1 MCANGRRVFMC
12 LVHRDGTLNDDWS
25 IEVDTASTSRLFPVA
40 QGVDYIIMRIARAY
54 AHSVVNVTTT
64 PYREIGRRGAQARV
78 RHALADRLP
87 AHRSD
92 AGSLKTR
99 VSASRLSR
107 VGSRSCVRH
116 AAHGAQPTHRGVER
130 RDAWRIRTA
139 PE

>member
-1 MCANGRRVFMC
+1 LF
-12 LVHRDGTLNDDWS
+12 LVEQRLNF
-25 IEVDTASTSRLFPVA
+25 R
-40 QGVDYIIMRIARAY
+40 IMRNATAFASY
-54 AHSVVNVTTT
+54 VMDVTIGVH
-64 PYREIGRRGAQARV
+64 REIGGRDARARV
-78 RHALADRLP
+78 LGASADRLP
-87 AHRSD
+87 VHRSD